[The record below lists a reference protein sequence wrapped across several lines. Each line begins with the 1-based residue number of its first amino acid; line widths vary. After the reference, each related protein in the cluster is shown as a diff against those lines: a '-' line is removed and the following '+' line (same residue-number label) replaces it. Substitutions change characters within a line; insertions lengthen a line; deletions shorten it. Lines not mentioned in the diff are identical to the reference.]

1 MNNGSVTLLQEN
13 DEKPKDVKD
22 DIFDE
27 IIEMNKNYDGNEV
40 FLPKGSLN
48 EFNGF
53 GAIARY

>member
-48 EFNGF
+48 EFNCF